1 MPPQQGVGRGDRRDV
16 EQGAAAD
23 PVRSSGQPSPVV
35 ISQPKST
42 AAELSTQESVLFDE
56 VGQRL
61 SFPAFQP
68 TSQHQQHH
76 LERRGVDHEAQLI
89 SQAGR

>member
-16 EQGAAAD
+16 EQAAAAD

-56 VGQRL
+56 GGQRL

-76 LERRGVDHEAQLI
+76 LER
-89 SQAGR
+89 